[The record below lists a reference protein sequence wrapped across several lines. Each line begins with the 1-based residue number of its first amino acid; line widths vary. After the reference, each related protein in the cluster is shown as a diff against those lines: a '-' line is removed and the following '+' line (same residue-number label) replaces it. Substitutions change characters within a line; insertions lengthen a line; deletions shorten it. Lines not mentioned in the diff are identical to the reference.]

1 MKKKNMK
8 VLSVCSLA
16 SLVIS
21 GSVISTTGVKAAD
34 VSTTR
39 LGGSDRYETAVKIS
53 QNGWKNGSDYV
64 VLANGQGFADALCA
78 NPIAKSKDAP
88 ILLTTSTSLNSSTL
102 AELKRLNAKHVI
114 IVGGTGVV
122 PTAIENTIKTQLNA
136 DVTRYGGA
144 DRYETSVK
152 IAAALGNTSKIVLAS
167 GRDFADA
174 LSAGPA
180 ASIEG
185 IPVIL
190 TQPDQLPTVTSDYIK
205 SNTNLTKTYVI
216 GETAS
221 VSASLYNTL
230 KNPERFGGIDR
241 FETNAKVIDGFKSD
255 FNFNNAYV
263 ALGKGPIGNEFADSL
278 TGGALAA
285 KNKNPLV
292 ITSNPISSYTTGI
305 LKDKL
310 TTSSTLT
317 ILGGTG
323 NITDTMVSTLKS
335 AITKSPST
343 GGGGGSSSTTGNNI
357 TTSLKSGTGIL
368 GAKYSDY
375 KTKVNNGSLQNKYFT
390 IDDQDGQSNDSYIN
404 VNLKSNS
411 DGINNLQDMFTKA
424 KSRYDIG
431 EDGKITDTTKFNDDI
446 ANINNKLQTNLANVK
461 IGDKPVLTFLSGLG
475 SQYFNADGTLK
486 ADEIRNAIE
495 SHSGNA
501 SDAYDAFKAS
511 IDNQIKKYFTENTEG
526 INLATQS
533 PNLTYEGIEVS
544 KIVKDGT
551 TIFDTDENTKDAVEQ
566 LENNFVLPAYNSNS
580 SYFTESYT
588 VYLDGSDY
596 VNIKVNPAK

>member
-34 VSTTR
+34 TNTTTR

-53 QNGWKNGSDYV
+53 QNGWKSGSDYV

-78 NPIAKSKDAP
+78 NPIARSKDAP
-88 ILLTTSTSLNSSTL
+88 ILLTESNSLNSSTL

-114 IVGGTGVV
+114 VVGGTGVV

-152 IAAALGNTSKIVLAS
+152 IAKALGNTSKIVLAS

-174 LSAGPA
+174 LSAGPS

-185 IPVIL
+185 IPVVL
-190 TQPDQLPTVTSDYIK
+190 TQPDQLPSVTSDYIK
-205 SNTNLTKTYVI
+205 GNTNLTKTYVI
-216 GETAS
+216 GGTGS

-241 FETNAKVIDGFKSD
+241 FETNAKVIDGFKDDFD
-255 FNFNNAYV
+255 FNNIYV

-278 TGGALAA
+278 TGGALAS

-292 ITSNPISSYTTGI
+292 ITSSPISSYTTGI

-323 NITDTMVSTLKS
+323 NITDTMISTLKD
-335 AITKSPST
+335 AITTSPST
-343 GGGGGSSSTTGNNI
+343 GGGGGGGNTNI
-357 TTSLKSGTGIL
+357 TTSLKSG
-368 GAKYSDY
+368 
-375 KTKVNNGSLQNKYFT
+375 
-390 IDDQDGQSNDSYIN
+390 DSYTN
-404 VNLKSNS
+404 TV
-411 DGINNLQDMFTKA
+411 D
-424 KSRYDIG
+424 R
-431 EDGKITDTTKFNDDI
+431 
-446 ANINNKLQTNLANVK
+446 INNKDLKNSYFKIADNDADNPDTINVQLLKNDNTLQDIFKSGQGYISNGSADEAKINTKVENFNEKLQNVYDSSNLTVNGANLK
-461 IGDKPVLTFLSGLG
+461 EILKNSG
-475 SQYFNADGTLK
+475 SKYIDSENGTLK
-486 ADEIRNAIE
+486 ADSVIAEINKKESQNPDYAIDDFINDLTNKVTYYLE
-495 SHSGNA
+495 GHPSKTDAVILKVSG
-501 SDAYDAFKAS
+501 Y
-511 IDNQIKKYFTENTEG
+511 
-526 INLATQS
+526 
-533 PNLTYEGIEVS
+533 EVS
-544 KIVKDGT
+544 SIQKDGT
-551 TIFDTDENTKDAVEQ
+551 SLYNSTDDAQTVATTLIDMLKDENSITG
-566 LENNFVLPAYNSNS
+566 NYTINIPGNS
-580 SYFTESYT
+580 F
-588 VYLDGSDY
+588 
-596 VNIKVNPAK
+596 IKVNIAAPTGN

>member
-8 VLSVCSLA
+8 ALSVCSLA

-21 GSVISTTGVKAAD
+21 GSVISTTGVKAEE
-34 VSTTR
+34 TTPR

-53 QNGWKNGSDYV
+53 QDGWKDGSDYV

-88 ILLTTSTSLNSSTL
+88 ILLTSGTSLNSSTL

-114 IVGGTGVV
+114 VVGGTGVV
-122 PTAIENTIKTQLNA
+122 PTTIENTIKTQLNA

-152 IAAALGNTSKIVLAS
+152 IAKALGNTSKIVLAS
-167 GRDFADA
+167 GKDFADA

-221 VSASLYNTL
+221 VSASLYSTL

-255 FNFNNAYV
+255 FNFSNAYV

-285 KNKNPLV
+285 KNKSALV
-292 ITSNPISSYTTGI
+292 ITSSTISPYTTAL
-305 LKDKL
+305 LKDKFN
-310 TTSSTLT
+310 TGSTLT
-317 ILGGTG
+317 ILGGIG
-323 NITDTMVSTLKS
+323 NITDSMVSTLKD
-335 AITKSPST
+335 AIVNPAPDPTPT
-343 GGGGGSSSTTGNNI
+343 PGPGGGGGATNI
-357 TTSLKSGTGIL
+357 TKTLKDNINYTTVVNRIKSGDL
-368 GAKYSDY
+368 ANS
-375 KTKVNNGSLQNKYFT
+375 YFT
-390 IDDQDGQSNDSYIN
+390 IADNDGDDPNSINIQLLKNDGTIQDIFDAAKNKYEETGNIDEQQIKTDVDKVNDKLEKVYSSINLNKAQINGANLQEVLKNSGSKYINSEDGTLNEDEVVAEIQKKIADNNYDSENGFNELKTDVQNKIATYLENHQSKDNVVTIEIDGYAIDKVQKNGVTIYTSSQTPQQVADGLVDIVLPSTHIDTQYKIQVKSGDWISIN
-404 VNLKSNS
+404 VN
-411 DGINNLQDMFTKA
+411 
-424 KSRYDIG
+424 
-431 EDGKITDTTKFNDDI
+431 E
-446 ANINNKLQTNLANVK
+446 
-461 IGDKPVLTFLSGLG
+461 P
-475 SQYFNADGTLK
+475 
-486 ADEIRNAIE
+486 
-495 SHSGNA
+495 
-501 SDAYDAFKAS
+501 
-511 IDNQIKKYFTENTEG
+511 TE
-526 INLATQS
+526 
-533 PNLTYEGIEVS
+533 
-544 KIVKDGT
+544 
-551 TIFDTDENTKDAVEQ
+551 
-566 LENNFVLPAYNSNS
+566 
-580 SYFTESYT
+580 
-588 VYLDGSDY
+588 
-596 VNIKVNPAK
+596 